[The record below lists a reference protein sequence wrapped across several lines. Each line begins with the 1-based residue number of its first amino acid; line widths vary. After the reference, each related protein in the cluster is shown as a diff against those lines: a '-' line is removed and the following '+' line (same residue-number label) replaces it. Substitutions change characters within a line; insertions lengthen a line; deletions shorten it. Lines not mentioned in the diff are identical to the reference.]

1 MNNITP
7 FGFLIKKSPA
17 IVPVNEDFRIKGHDI
32 INNAEKQFIELLL
45 IESVITVIA
54 KIQLEVD
61 QSIDALFPDE
71 SQDIRIALKGT
82 NREMKKSSD
91 K

>member
-17 IVPVNEDFRIKGHDI
+17 IVPVNEDFHIKGHDI
-32 INNAEKQFIELLL
+32 INNAEKQFIQLLL
-45 IESVITVIA
+45 IESETVIA

-71 SQDIRIALKGT
+71 SQDIRIALEGT
-82 NREMKKSSD
+82 NREIKKSSD

>member
-1 MNNITP
+1 MQ
-7 FGFLIKKSPA
+7 K
-17 IVPVNEDFRIKGHDI
+17 
-32 INNAEKQFIELLL
+32 KQFIELLL
-45 IESVITVIA
+45 IESETVTA

-61 QSIDALFPDE
+61 QSIDPLFPDE